1 MIKKCDMITK
11 MINGGIMK
19 KFIGICIMIII
30 LTVCIIA
37 FLIYNGNIKFNHP
50 SSKDYP
56 VRGVDVSEYQGEI
69 DWEKLSNQNIDFAY
83 IKATEGSSYTDERFQ
98 YNYQNAITTSLKIGA
113 YHFFSFD
120 SDAISQSEN
129 YIKNVPKDMNLL
141 PPVVDIEFYGDKNKN
156 IPDVENTREQ
166 LKKLLERLE
175 EYYQKKP
182 IIYATNTSYNLYIK
196 DNFEEYKIWIRDI
209 FSTPNLKDNRKWTLW
224 QYTNRE
230 RLEGYNGEEKF
241 IDMNV
246 FNGSYE
252 EFVKLVEE

>member
-98 YNYQNAITTSLKIGA
+98 YNYQNAITTNLKIGA

-156 IPDVENTREQ
+156 IPDVETTREQ

-252 EFVKLVEE
+252 EFMKLVEE

>member
-1 MIKKCDMITK
+1 
-11 MINGGIMK
+11 MK
-19 KFIGICIMIII
+19 KIIYDFIII
-30 LTVCIIA
+30 VILTICIIA

-98 YNYQNAITTSLKIGA
+98 YNYQNAITTNLKIGA

-156 IPDVENTREQ
+156 IPDVETTREQ

-252 EFVKLVEE
+252 EFMKLVEG